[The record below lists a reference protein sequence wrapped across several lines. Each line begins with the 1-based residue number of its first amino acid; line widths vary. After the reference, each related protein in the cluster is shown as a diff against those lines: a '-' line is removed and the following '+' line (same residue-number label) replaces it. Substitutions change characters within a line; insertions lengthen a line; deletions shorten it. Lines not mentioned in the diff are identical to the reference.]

1 MFCLIL
7 ISSLTILLLLW
18 LYFGLLLFLFNFHLF
33 FIDIQ
38 SFLAWVAILY
48 SCFIS
53 LNLISSRCKW
63 NMNTFLLY
71 YWFSWWCLEFM
82 YICSAHYNFV
92 LLYFIH
98 SLDRLTNI
106 NKTSS
111 LHLFTKLLQFSE
123 EKYCSCYCY

>member
-18 LYFGLLLFLFNFHLF
+18 LYFGLLLLLFNFHLF

-71 YWFSWWCLEFM
+71 YWFSWCCLEFM

-106 NKTSS
+106 NKTSW